1 MVSPPPLRPDVTIRD
16 VLPTLVDPE
25 EFVRVIIGHL
35 GQCFR
40 DHQHACVR
48 IGTTGKGLCLSH
60 KVMYDDANGN
70 ETLFGAFAESLRFTE
85 KIGESNWSTA
95 RMSYAEVREVMGEIR
110 SLKRSIRRA

>member
-1 MVSPPPLRPDVTIRD
+1 MPTPPLKPDVTIRD

-35 GQCFR
+35 SQCSKL
-40 DHQHACVR
+40 HLHATVR
-48 IGTTGKGLCLSH
+48 IGITGKGLYPSH
-60 KVMYDDANGN
+60 KVMYDDADGK

-95 RMSYAEVREVMGEIR
+95 RMTYAEVRSLMTEIR
-110 SLKRSIRRA
+110 SVKHPPQRP